1 MYGLRPLSRG
11 RILPRFA
18 DDFFR
23 EFWNWPAMDWP
34 FGSFG
39 FRVDIKDAG
48 DHYLLQAELPGVNRG
63 DINLE
68 VVGEYLVIGVK
79 SDQTYN
85 EEEENRYVRR
95 ERRMMSCERQFYVGD
110 VNPDEIDASY
120 NNGVLEVKIPKKDQV
135 RSNRR
140 SINIK

>member
-1 MYGLRPLSRG
+1 MYSLRPLRRG
-11 RILPRFA
+11 RMLPRFA
-18 DDFFR
+18 ADFFR
-23 EFWNWPAMDWP
+23 EFWNWPTDWP
-34 FGSFG
+34 FGGVG

-48 DHYLLQAELPGVNRG
+48 DHYLLQAELPGVNRS

-68 VVGEYLVIGVK
+68 VVGDYLVIGVK
-79 SDQTYN
+79 SDETYN

-110 VNPDEIDASY
+110 VNPDEIDARY
-120 NNGVLEVKIPKKDQV
+120 NNGVLDVKIPKKDQG

-140 SINIK
+140 SINIQ